1 MLTFTPDDCVAFAID
16 YDRFDCENP
25 AAGHGRWQYRY
36 RITVADV
43 PLAEATDLRCGS
55 TTRDEPASLAEMLAT
70 LLGYFAAY
78 SAALAYE
85 RTTGNR
91 SENRDLFPA
100 ACRSLAEALD
110 ADQLALW
117 AAEIYGA
124 R

>member
-36 RITVADV
+36 RITVADI
-43 PLAEATDLRCGS
+43 PLAEATDLRSGS

-70 LLGYFAAY
+70 LLGYFSAY
-78 SAALAYE
+78 SSALAYE

-91 SENRDLFPA
+91 SENLDLFPP

-117 AAEIYGA
+117 AEEIRG
-124 R
+124 RD